1 MSPVTGCAPVSRPLP
16 RRKAPD
22 LRAPARPPLVLAE
35 SAVSEAEALRRRL
48 VRLAL
53 DVHDGPMQ
61 SLTVVGYS
69 VNELR
74 RRMEATTKL
83 DAESVSLDL
92 DRVLTQLAEAER
104 SLRTLISQLEQA
116 NPEIDT
122 LGEILDAELGAFSRR
137 CSAHLDVSA
146 PSELQLD
153 SHSQAVAIRSV
164 MREALTNVAKHA
176 DARRVQIRVE
186 TGPAGILLEIED
198 DGAGFDPT
206 AVRSDALGLVGMT
219 SRVDL
224 LGGDFDV
231 LSRLGGPTVVTA
243 RFRRWNFSAA

>member
-1 MSPVTGCAPVSRPLP
+1 MSRPLP
-16 RRKAPD
+16 KREAAAFRASKRR
-22 LRAPARPPLVLAE
+22 PLALAE
-35 SAVSEAEALRRRL
+35 SAVSDAEALRRRL

-69 VNELR
+69 VNDLR
-74 RRMEATTKL
+74 RRMEATSEL

-104 SLRTLISQLEQA
+104 SLRTLISQLENA

-122 LGEILDAELGAFSRR
+122 LGEILDGEIDAFSRR
-137 CSAHLDVSA
+137 CPAHLDVDA

-164 MREALTNVAKHA
+164 LREALTNVAKHA
-176 DARRVQIRVE
+176 GARRVQIRVE
-186 TGPAGILLEIED
+186 TGAAGILLEIED
-198 DGAGFDPT
+198 DGAGFDPA
-206 AVRSDALGLVGMT
+206 AVRSDALGLFGMT

-224 LGGDFDV
+224 LGGDFDI
-231 LSRLGGPTVVTA
+231 LSRPGGPTVVTA
-243 RFRRWNFSAA
+243 RFRRWNSSAA

>member
-1 MSPVTGCAPVSRPLP
+1 LP
-16 RRKAPD
+16 KREAAA
-22 LRAPARPPLVLAE
+22 LRAPKRRPLALAE
-35 SAVSEAEALRRRL
+35 SGVSDAEALRRRL

-69 VNELR
+69 VNDLR
-74 RRMEATTKL
+74 RRMEATAEL

-92 DRVLTQLAEAER
+92 DRVLTQLGEAER
-104 SLRTLISQLEQA
+104 SLRKLISQLEHA

-122 LGEILDAELGAFSRR
+122 LGEILDGEIDAFSRR
-137 CSAHLDVSA
+137 CSAHLDVDA

-164 MREALTNVAKHA
+164 LREALTNVAKHA
-176 DARRVQIRVE
+176 GARRVQIRVE
-186 TGPAGILLEIED
+186 TGAAGILLEIED
-198 DGAGFDPT
+198 DGAGFDPA
-206 AVRSDALGLVGMT
+206 AVRSDALGLFGMT

-224 LGGDFDV
+224 LGGDFDI
-231 LSRLGGPTVVTA
+231 LSRPGGPTVVTA
-243 RFRRWNFSAA
+243 RFRRWNSSAA